1 MAFEK
6 DFMKQSLAYLKGV
19 GPSKAELIAKEL
31 QIFNVSDF
39 LMHFPFRYEDRTQIH
54 KASEAASYT
63 EVYIQLYGKIV
74 PVGTQG
80 EGKSKRLIAKFTDSS
95 GTVELVWF
103 QGIKWVAESL
113 KPGASYLVYGRPQLF
128 NNKISIAHPELEQ
141 TESTAHLSRRGFV
154 PVYPLTE
161 TLRKR
166 YVDQKVF
173 NKIAEQIFN
182 HPEYRVAET
191 LSESILEENKFQRL
205 DVALR
210 NVHLPQNAE
219 ALKAATDRIKF
230 EEFFYLQLRNCLI
243 KENHKK
249 NSKGFVFEKVGELFN
264 DFYHHH
270 LPFELTGAQ
279 KNVIREIRQDMKNG
293 RQMNRLLQGDV
304 GSGKTIVALL
314 CMLLAV
320 DNGYQACLMAPTEI
334 LATQHFFT
342 IEELLAPLNIKPVLL
357 TGSTRKKEREKI
369 LEQLKTGEIKILI
382 GTHALIEADV
392 ELQNPGLIIID
403 EQHRFGVAQRARL
416 REKGQQAPHVL
427 VMTAT
432 PIPRTLAMT
441 VYGDLDV
448 STIKELPGGRK
459 PIVTAHR
466 FDNVRQI
473 VMDFVAAEIEKG
485 RQVYF
490 VFPLIEE
497 SEKLSLADLMSGVAM
512 IQAYL
517 PPPKYTYAVVHGKM
531 KAADKEHEMQR
542 FKAGKA
548 DIMVATTVIEVGV
561 NVPNAT
567 AMVIENADRFGLA
580 QLHQLRGRVGRG
592 GEQSYC
598 LLMTS
603 HKLSKNAR
611 HRLRTMVQTND
622 GFEIAR
628 VDMELR
634 GFGDIDGTRQSGELE
649 LRLADIFKDEPIMH
663 HARKYAEQVAAA
675 DPLLM
680 LPENAGIRHKF
691 GSIQTR
697 TKWSKIS

>member
-1 MAFEK
+1 MAYEK

-39 LMHFPFRYEDRTQIH
+39 LSHFPFRYEDRTKVY
-54 KASEAASYT
+54 KAAEILNFSD
-63 EVYIQLYGKIV
+63 VYVQLYGKII
-74 PVGTQG
+74 PAGTQG
-80 EGKSKRLIAKFTDSS
+80 EGKSKRFIARFTDDT
-95 GTVELVWF
+95 GNIELVWF
-103 QGIKWVAESL
+103 QGIKWVMESI
-113 KPGASYLVYGRPQLF
+113 KPGANYLIYGRPQLF
-128 NNKISIAHPELEQ
+128 NNKISISHPELEQ
-141 TESTAHLSRRGFV
+141 TDSISHLNTRGFV

-173 NKIAEQIFN
+173 NKIAGQIFS
-182 HPEYRVAET
+182 HPEYAVTESLNEQIIKENNFPKLET
-191 LSESILEENKFQRL
+191 AIKNL
-205 DVALR
+205 
-210 NVHLPQNAE
+210 HLPQNAST
-219 ALKAATDRIKF
+219 LKAASDRIKF
-230 EEFFYLQLRNCLI
+230 EEFFYLQLRNCLL
-243 KENHKK
+243 KENHKRE
-249 NSKGFVFEKVGELFN
+249 SKGFVFEKVGDLFN
-264 DFYHHH
+264 NFYHHH
-270 LPFELTGAQ
+270 LPFELTAAQ
-279 KNVIREIRQDMKNG
+279 KTVIKEIRQDLKTG

-314 CMLLAV
+314 CMLLAI
-320 DNGYQACLMAPTEI
+320 DNGYQSCLMAPTEI

-342 IEELLAPLNIKPVLL
+342 IEELLEPIGIKPVLL
-357 TGSTRKKEREKI
+357 TGSTKKKEREQT
-369 LEQLKTGEIKILI
+369 LEKLKSGEIKILI
-382 GTHALIEADV
+382 GTHALIESDV
-392 ELQNPGLIIID
+392 ELNNPGLIIID

-416 REKGQQAPHVL
+416 REKGKQAPHVL

-441 VYGDLDV
+441 IYGDLDV

-473 VMDFVAAEIEKG
+473 VMDFVASEIEKG
-485 RQVYF
+485 RQIYF

-517 PPPKYTYAVVHGKM
+517 PPPQYTYAVVHGRM
-531 KAADKEHEMQR
+531 KAAEKEFEMQR
-542 FKAGKA
+542 FKTGKA

-561 NVPNAT
+561 NVPNASV
-567 AMVIENADRFGLA
+567 MVIENADRFGLA

-592 GEQSYC
+592 AEQSYC
-598 LLMTS
+598 VLMTS

-611 HRLRTMVQTND
+611 QRLKTMVQTND

-649 LRLADIFKDEPIMH
+649 LRLADIFKDEDIMLN
-663 HARKYAEQVAAA
+663 ARKYAEQIAAE

-680 LPENAGIRHKF
+680 KPENTCIRNKF

-697 TKWSKIS
+697 TRWSKIS